1 MKSEAKQ
8 IRILLNKLSEKIEDD
23 KLRKEFLKHIG
34 DNTKIVCE
42 SLSYT
47 NNFLKELGAEVSYPT
62 GCKEFELDYF
72 IKIKWLNLILKTNL
86 SEKEKEFL
94 IKNENPC
101 ISLIISTLKAFKNKS
116 EGLTSLYTNLHENFG
131 IPKFTYI
138 ETIKYLIG
146 INLIDFDSDNF
157 NVIKLTDYFVT

>member
-8 IRILLNKLSEKIEDD
+8 IRILLNKLSEEIEDD
-23 KLRKEFLKHIG
+23 KIRKEFLKNIS

-42 SLSYT
+42 SLRYT

-62 GCKEFELDYF
+62 RCTNFEIDYF
-72 IKIKWLNLILKTNL
+72 IKIKYLNLMLKANL

-101 ISLIISTLKAFKNKS
+101 ISLIISTLKASKNKS
-116 EGLTSLYTNLHENFG
+116 EGLTSLYTYLHENFG

-157 NVIKLTDYFVT
+157 NVVRLTECFVT